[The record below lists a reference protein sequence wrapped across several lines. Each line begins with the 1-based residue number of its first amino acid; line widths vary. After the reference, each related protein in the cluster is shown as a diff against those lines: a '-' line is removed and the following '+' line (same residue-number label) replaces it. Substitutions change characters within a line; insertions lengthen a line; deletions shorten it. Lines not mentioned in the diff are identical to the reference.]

1 VQYVGHVALL
11 VATGISGLQVL
22 KNGEESLPLLVLSLL
37 VAGLA
42 LTLSGRRERG

>member
-1 VQYVGHVALL
+1 MQYVGHVSLL
-11 VATGISGLQVL
+11 LATGISGLQVL

-42 LTLSGRRERG
+42 LTLGGRRERG